1 MQMAPF
7 MKKIKQMVP
16 SFYKILLDPPAHH
29 MSLQPDFVMRNKI
42 PNGEIIRY
50 ANGGYSRRL
59 KINHISDSYLSSNR
73 WNNVVQEDIMS
84 DSGDEDDE
92 KGGKEEEDDDS
103 YWLTNVWNNVVDILL
118 DSGDESDVDE
128 EEKEDD
134 DDDDVTYDYDNYDN
148 DDDDYDDGNGDD
160 ENNEEEKGD
169 DDPFFV
175 SILTRG
181 DRILLLFPVEFARSA
196 RINRQGTMTVKNLD
210 GTERVMGL
218 RLDTKSRPKRYYLST
233 GWQRFWQENNLS
245 EGDKCEFKFIRSER
259 KLLLAK
265 VTKKKTKVVKRA
277 RGRRGS

>member
-1 MQMAPF
+1 MAPF

-16 SFYKILLDPPAHH
+16 SFYKILLDPPAHQ

-42 PNGEIIRY
+42 PNGEIIQY
-50 ANGGYSRRL
+50 ANGGYSWRL
-59 KINHISDSYLSSNR
+59 KINHISDGYLSSNR
-73 WNNVVQEDIMS
+73 SNNVVQEDIMS
-84 DSGDEDDE
+84 DSCDEDGE
-92 KGGKEEEDDDS
+92 KGGDEEEKEEDDDS
-103 YWLTNVWNNVVDILL
+103 YWLTNVWNNLVDILL

-134 DDDDVTYDYDNYDN
+134 DVTYDYDNDDN
-148 DDDDYDDGNGDD
+148 DDDDDYDDGNS
-160 ENNEEEKGD
+160 EEEKSD

-175 SILTRG
+175 SILTGG

-218 RLDTKSRPKRYYLST
+218 RLDTKSKPKRYYLST

>member
-1 MQMAPF
+1 MQMAPL

-59 KINHISDSYLSSNR
+59 KINHISDGYLSSNR

-84 DSGDEDDE
+84 DSCDEDGE
-92 KGGKEEEDDDS
+92 KGGDEEEDDDS
-103 YWLTNVWNNVVDILL
+103 YWLTNLWNNVVDILL

-134 DDDDVTYDYDNYDN
+134 DVTYDYDNDDN
-148 DDDDYDDGNGDD
+148 DDDDYYENDDGNGDD
-160 ENNEEEKGD
+160 EDNEEKGD

-181 DRILLLFPVEFARSA
+181 DRILLVSS
-196 RINRQGTMTVKNLD
+196 I
-210 GTERVMGL
+210 
-218 RLDTKSRPKRYYLST
+218 
-233 GWQRFWQENNLS
+233 RFLW
-245 EGDKCEFKFIRSER
+245 IY
-259 KLLLAK
+259 A
-265 VTKKKTKVVKRA
+265 
-277 RGRRGS
+277 